1 MNMHYM
7 HYSSINFSSFF
18 FFHNLCTSCNFIIP
32 FDELFIQNISLEIKL
47 QCKLLKNTYIC
58 MYIQKYSFHYATR
71 NYIRGMISMQDFC
84 WKWTIKKKNE
94 RKKFNSCVAN
104 SNEYKIIRFRLKIYY
119 GIKTQLEFPIQ

>member
-1 MNMHYM
+1 
-7 HYSSINFSSFF
+7 
-18 FFHNLCTSCNFIIP
+18 
-32 FDELFIQNISLEIKL
+32 
-47 QCKLLKNTYIC
+47 